1 MIDAAWCP
9 RCGQR
14 KPLNH
19 FPPVPSTAR
28 GVGPYCHPCKRDHAR
43 ERRATPEGLEA
54 SREAARRY
62 RARERAKRAAAER
75 PESPGVA
82 SRIFQGAAQ

>member
-1 MIDAAWCP
+1 MTDSAWCP

-14 KPLNH
+14 KPLAA

-43 ERRATPEGLEA
+43 ERRATPAGLEA

-62 RARERAKRAAAER
+62 RARKRAAAER

-82 SRIFQGAAQ
+82 SRIFHAAAQ